1 MPFHLISYQILHII
15 LWNFTVSSNRST
27 QASPTTLVFFVNF
40 QAGKNL
46 SIFFFRYTSFDVAV
60 PATMVHFRDLFK
72 RAKKQTVQREE
83 PWTSES
89 KLSVKYSENA
99 ISPATGLNI
108 VAVPV
113 AGMQRSNQ
121 GTYMTT
127 YTNTTLSQSISRN
140 SCSDTSTTSDSSKT
154 AVEVESISANGPS
167 IWKGAPNGTA
177 YDKREELT
185 PEDEDMWANLAM

>member
-1 MPFHLISYQILHII
+1 
-15 LWNFTVSSNRST
+15 
-27 QASPTTLVFFVNF
+27 
-40 QAGKNL
+40 
-46 SIFFFRYTSFDVAV
+46 
-60 PATMVHFRDLFK
+60 MVHFRDLFK